1 MTSPSEEKKWDAGD
15 GISTRDPSLDVTL
28 DECNHATKQ
37 RKSNASSVSFGQHT
51 RDYPCPECN
60 QSLASR
66 FRYHTMRTLMLR
78 DTIWIPIHENKDF
91 LILCYAELG
100 TQSDSILHE
109 LRRAEIGIREGT
121 KVFFLP
127 ISCGLGIRKIVDKQN
142 TFPVRKAITSDDDEE
157 HHFLSNVSFPMINRS
172 SHLFRK
178 SIRARMNVHKLIGL
192 IRQQTLLTFD
202 YLFFCV
208 LASIITCLGLLENNT
223 V

>member
-15 GISTRDPSLDVTL
+15 GISTPDQSLDVTL
-28 DECNHATKQ
+28 DECNRTTKQ

-66 FRYHTMRTLMLR
+66 FRNHTMRKLMLR
-78 DTIWIPIHENKDF
+78 DTVWIPINQNKDF
-91 LILCYAELG
+91 LILCYTELG
-100 TQSDSILHE
+100 AQCDSILNE
-109 LRRAEIGIREGT
+109 LRRAEIGIRDGT

-127 ISCGLGIRKIVDKQN
+127 ISCALGIRKIVDKQKILH
-142 TFPVRKAITSDDDEE
+142 VRKATTSDDDEE
-157 HHFLSNVSFPMINRS
+157 HHFLFNTSLSMIDRS

-202 YLFFCV
+202 YVFFCV
-208 LASIITCLGLLENNT
+208 LASIIACLGLLEDNT